1 MYDMYH
7 CDKRTIAIVNG
18 STTSILIRGVGWN
31 SQSYIEICTCSL
43 CCQPCTVAES
53 CLSGVPQ
60 CNVSQSHRLLALY
73 GKRCLVHRAR

>member
-1 MYDMYH
+1 MYNMYY

-18 STTSILIRGVGWN
+18 STIGTLIRGVGCN

-43 CCQPCTVAES
+43 CCQPCTVAVS

-73 GKRCLVHRAR
+73 GKGCLVHI